1 MTKKKERQPLGAH
14 VALSVAQLEDAG
26 IPEDVTEDEL
36 GEIID
41 DFLLSFS
48 GEFAATVEEWL
59 ENRGV

>member
-1 MTKKKERQPLGAH
+1 MTERQPLGAH

-26 IPEDVTEDEL
+26 IPEDMDEDTL

-48 GEFAATVEEWL
+48 REFQATVEQWL
-59 ENRGV
+59 EDHADG